1 MIDPNVWVSA
11 VINPYGTPAR
21 VAEAVARNV
30 VSAAVSQQLLDELA
44 AVLIRPKFRKWI
56 STGDAVAF
64 VDSLGAHA
72 DLRDPN
78 DAYLVA
84 LAEATG
90 SLLVS
95 GDEDLLAGHLD
106 PPAIS
111 PAQLLDLLDVDGP
124 VHN

>member
-1 MIDPNVWVSA
+1 MAPI
-11 VINPYGTPAR
+11 
-21 VAEAVARNV
+21 
-30 VSAAVSQQLLDELA
+30 
-44 AVLIRPKFRKWI
+44 
-56 STGDAVAF
+56 
-64 VDSLGAHA
+64 
-72 DLRDPN
+72 RDPD

-84 LAEATG
+84 LAQATG

>member
-1 MIDPNVWVSA
+1 MIDPNAWVSA

-30 VSAAVSQQLLDELA
+30 ISAVIAP
-44 AVLIRPKFRKWI
+44 I
-56 STGDAVAF
+56 
-64 VDSLGAHA
+64 
-72 DLRDPN
+72 RDPN

-84 LAEATG
+84 LAQATG

-111 PAQLLDLLDVDGP
+111 PAQLLDLLAVDGP
-124 VHN
+124 VHS